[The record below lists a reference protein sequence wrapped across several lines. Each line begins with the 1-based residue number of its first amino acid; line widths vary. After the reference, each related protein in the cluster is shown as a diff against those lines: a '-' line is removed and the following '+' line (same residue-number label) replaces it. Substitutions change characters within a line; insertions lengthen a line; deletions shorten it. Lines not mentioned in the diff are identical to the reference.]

1 MNTKLVTGVFDDWPR
16 WKIAVTLGAAATLGA
31 VGIWYV
37 TREKPKPVVKTEKIV
52 KVEENLTPIEKALS
66 EKATGNGHFKSGHY
80 QEAIQ
85 CYQQAID
92 ICPKEKKSDIS
103 TFYQNKAAA
112 HEQLKQWPNVIEDC
126 TKALQLNNKYS
137 KALQRRAR
145 ACEVTNDL
153 MQCLEDVTAVCIL
166 ESFANPTSLTMAERV
181 LKQLGKEKAAEA
193 IKNRKP
199 VTPSSQYITTYFS
212 TFCNDPIMEAVRE
225 LSDKE
230 QEETLSPFKCA
241 LVALRDKK
249 DYNTVIPLV
258 TDELEK
264 EDSDHHNLALLLRA
278 TFRIIYG
285 EHAAALTDLN
295 DLLNKD
301 TDKRVRSNALI
312 KRGSLRLQLEG
323 QTDALDD
330 LASAIR
336 DDPENSDI
344 YHHRG
349 QLNLLIDR
357 IEEAVKDFH
366 KSTTLS
372 PNFAIAQVQ
381 KCYTE
386 YRYAFMTRSPMQL
399 QSSMQEFEETL
410 KKFPTCAEGYA
421 LYGQALCD
429 QQQFQLADENFKKA
443 IENEPTNANIYV
455 HRGLLALQW
464 KQDSEA
470 SADLIM
476 KALEIDD
483 KCEFAYETLGTIEV
497 QRGNLKIAVD
507 LFEKAIDLA
516 KTEVEMSHLFSLRDA
531 AIAQSRVAENF
542 GIPASPAAM

>member
-1 MNTKLVTGVFDDWPR
+1 MSTKILAGALDEWPR
-16 WKIAVTLGAAATLGA
+16 WKIAVTVGAAATIGA
-31 VGIWYV
+31 VGIWYA
-37 TREKPKPVVKTEKIV
+37 TRERPKTAKQKPPQKPPQIPVS
-52 KVEENLTPIEKALS
+52 LTPLDKAMT
-66 EKATGNGHFKSGHY
+66 EKATGNSHFKGGRY
-80 QEAIQ
+80 QEAID
-85 CYQQAID
+85 CYKQAID
-92 ICPKEKKSDIS
+92 LCPIEKKSEIS

-112 HEQLKQWPNVIEDC
+112 HEQLKQWSDVIDDC
-126 TKALQLNNKYS
+126 TKALDLNMKYS

-145 ACEVTNDL
+145 ACEVTSDL
-153 MQCLEDVTAVCIL
+153 MQCLEDITAVCIL

-181 LKQLGKEKAAEA
+181 LKRLGKEKAAEA
-193 IKNRKP
+193 IKNRTP
-199 VTPSSQYITTYFS
+199 VAPSPQYITTYFS
-212 TFCNDPIMEAVRE
+212 TFCNDPIMEAVHE

-230 QEETLSPFKCA
+230 QPEPLCPFKQA
-241 LVALRDKK
+241 LVVLRDSK

-258 TDELEK
+258 TEELETL
-264 EDSDHHNLALLLRA
+264 DSENHNLALLLRA

-285 EHAAALTDLN
+285 DHENALKDLN
-295 DLLNKD
+295 DLLN
-301 TDKRVRSNALI
+301 TNTNKRIRSNALI

-349 QLNLLIDR
+349 QLNLLIDHV
-357 IEEAVKDFH
+357 EEAVKDFQI
-366 KSTTLS
+366 STTLS

-410 KKFPTCAEGYA
+410 KRFPTCAEGYA

-429 QQQFQLADENFKKA
+429 QQQFELADENFKKA

-464 KQDSEA
+464 KSDSEA

-476 KALEIDD
+476 QALKIDD
-483 KCEFAYETLGTIEV
+483 KCEFAIETLGTIEV
-497 QRGNLKIAVD
+497 QRGNLTDAIM
-507 LFEKAIDLA
+507 LFEKAIELA

-531 AIAQSRVAENF
+531 AVAQSRVAEKF
-542 GIPASPAAM
+542 GIPASM